1 MEIGK
6 FISNY
11 WTQII
16 FIVGLAIGFIKLE
29 IAYREG
35 TKCSLR
41 NDILQIYNQYRE
53 KKEIPLY
60 DFEAISFSYG
70 VPCPSQR
77 LYLKGVPKIGTPFF
91 IGLILSCGG
100 RSLHSCGLRSGG
112 ADREKSGQAQKS

>member
-16 FIVGLAIGFIKLE
+16 FIVGLVIGFIKLE

-60 DFEAISFSYG
+60 DFEAISLSYG
-70 VPCPSQR
+70 
-77 LYLKGVPKIGTPFF
+77 LYKKYKGNSFVDSIWSEVQTYKKI
-91 IGLILSCGG
+91 
-100 RSLHSCGLRSGG
+100 
-112 ADREKSGQAQKS
+112 

>member
-16 FIVGLAIGFIKLE
+16 FIVGLVIGFIKLE

-60 DFEAISFSYG
+60 DFEAISLSYG
-70 VPCPSQR
+70 
-77 LYLKGVPKIGTPFF
+77 LYKKYKGNSFVDSIWSEIQTYKKI
-91 IGLILSCGG
+91 
-100 RSLHSCGLRSGG
+100 
-112 ADREKSGQAQKS
+112 